1 MQRATRESP
10 RERTLHEQQQNA
22 KHIGSYAAAVAQN
35 VVAVGE
41 DGVTVATATQQAI
54 ECHPK
59 RQIGFGVE
67 FHSRS
72 VSTVAEHAHVLR
84 HHGGER
90 IGRQVCRSVGG
101 KSATLDGACADDA
114 ATHVVLV
121 LRAEEV
127 YRVEEGGGLGG
138 RIADDGKMEGR
149 VPAGEGVEALLVQD
163 QLALQQLPA
172 KHFAGDLDVISG
184 GKTHIL
190 LGVDE
195 RVVEDGRD
203 GRGPFL
209 ADLHEDVLDR
219 RFEEHQAG
227 NVVLLLGTYSS
238 DD

>member
-1 MQRATRESP
+1 M
-10 RERTLHEQQQNA
+10 
-22 KHIGSYAAAVAQN
+22 
-35 VVAVGE
+35 
-41 DGVTVATATQQAI
+41 
-54 ECHPK
+54 
-59 RQIGFGVE
+59 
-67 FHSRS
+67 
-72 VSTVAEHAHVLR
+72 
-84 HHGGER
+84 
-90 IGRQVCRSVGG
+90 
-101 KSATLDGACADDA
+101 KSATLDGARANDA

-121 LRAEEV
+121 LDAEEV

-149 VPAGEGVEALLVQD
+149 VPAGEGVEALLVQA

>member
-1 MQRATRESP
+1 MLKRVVGSEAGLLMMGRWREGY
-10 RERTLHEQQQNA
+10 L
-22 KHIGSYAAAVAQN
+22 
-35 VVAVGE
+35 
-41 DGVTVATATQQAI
+41 
-54 ECHPK
+54 
-59 RQIGFGVE
+59 
-67 FHSRS
+67 
-72 VSTVAEHAHVLR
+72 
-84 HHGGER
+84 
-90 IGRQVCRSVGG
+90 
-101 KSATLDGACADDA
+101 
-114 ATHVVLV
+114 
-121 LRAEEV
+121 
-127 YRVEEGGGLGG
+127 
-138 RIADDGKMEGR
+138 
-149 VPAGEGVEALLVQD
+149 AGESVEALLVQD

-195 RVVEDGRD
+195 RVVEDGCD